1 MATILEYSASLGAMF
16 AVIYGIL
23 PWLSQK
29 LLQGGRAPFFSAF
42 GQAGSTDTIL
52 TISMITNEAL
62 MVLENELT
70 FSSQVLRTYDDSF
83 GVDGAKIGDT
93 LNVRRPPRFIGTSG
107 PILNVEDFY
116 QSSIPVVVGDTTKY
130 GDQFHVDTAFTTKDL
145 RLSLGGFAENVIK
158 PSVAAVANRVDFIG
172 LQMAKNTT
180 ANIVGSYGTAPTA
193 LLTYLTAA
201 AYLDAEAAPRD
212 GSRAVVIEPFTGAAI
227 VDSLKGLFM
236 PDAAISQQYR
246 KGLMGRDSAG
256 MNWKM
261 DQNVNTQTTGSW
273 AAASAGTLTADTT
286 SIGIS
291 TGWANTST
299 ITLTN
304 SATITLKKGDII
316 SIANVFPVNP
326 QSRQIY
332 GTLTRPFV
340 VQADVTGTG
349 STTISVSV
357 SPAIITAGQFQNVSI
372 SSTSATATVT
382 PYKIGLSGTG
392 ATSPQNIMFHKNAY
406 TCAMA
411 DLELPA
417 GVVFAG
423 RAASKE
429 AGISIRVV
437 RQYTINNDQ
446 IPARF
451 DVLFGWAPLYQELAC
466 RVAA

>member
-1 MATILEYSASLGAMF
+1 MGKFLKWFFEPVYD
-16 AVIYGIL
+16 
-23 PWLSQK
+23 
-29 LLQGGRAPFFSAF
+29 LLTKWMV
-42 GQAGSTDTIL
+42 GSGLMLCATDTIL
-52 TISMITNEAL
+52 TISMITNESL

-70 FSSQVLRTYDDSF
+70 FTSQVLRTYDESF

-93 LNVRRPPRFIGTSG
+93 LNVRRPPRFVGTSG
-107 PILNVEDFY
+107 PNLNVEDYY
-116 QSSIPVVVGDTTKY
+116 QSSVPVVVGDVTKY

-145 RLSLGGFAENVIK
+145 RLSLGAFSENVIK
-158 PSVAAVANRVDFIG
+158 PSVAAVANRVDYIG
-172 LQMAKNTT
+172 LQMAKNST
-180 ANIVGSYGTAPTA
+180 ANIVGTYGTPPTS
-193 LLTYLTAA
+193 LLTYLTAG

-212 GSRAVVIEPFTGAAI
+212 GSRAVVIEPFTGATI

-273 AAASAGTLTADTT
+273 AASSASTMTVNTT
-286 SIGIS
+286 SIGIA
-291 TGWANTST
+291 TGWAQTTSL
-299 ITLTN
+299 TLTVG
-304 SATITLKKGDII
+304 ATMTLKKGDII

-326 QSRQIY
+326 QNRQIY
-332 GTLTRPFV
+332 GTRTRPFV
-340 VQADVTGTG
+340 VQSDLTITGSSTGTL
-349 STTISVSV
+349 TVA
-357 SPAIITAGQFQNVSI
+357 PAIITAGQFQNVSI
-372 SSTSATATVT
+372 TSTSATATVT
-382 PYKIGLSGTG
+382 PYSIGVSGTG
-392 ATSPQNIMFHKNAY
+392 NTSPQNILFHKNAY

>member
-1 MATILEYSASLGAMF
+1 MA
-16 AVIYGIL
+16 
-23 PWLSQK
+23 
-29 LLQGGRAPFFSAF
+29 
-42 GQAGSTDTIL
+42 TDTIL
-52 TISMITNEAL
+52 TISMITNESL
-62 MVLENELT
+62 MVLENELS
-70 FSSQVLRTYDDSF
+70 FSSQVMRTYDDSF

-107 PILNVEDFY
+107 PNLSVEDYY
-116 QSSIPVVVGDTTKY
+116 QSSIPVVIGDTSNY

-145 RLSLGGFAENVIK
+145 RLSLGAFSENVVK
-158 PSVAAVANRVDFIG
+158 PAVAAIANRVDYIG
-172 LQMAKNTT
+172 LQMAKNST
-180 ANIVGSYGTAPTA
+180 ANIVGTAGTAPTS
-193 LLTYLTAA
+193 LLTYLTAG

-212 GSRAVVIEPFTGAAI
+212 GSRSVIIEPFTGAAI
-227 VDSLKGLFM
+227 VDSLKGLFN
-236 PDAAISQQYR
+236 PDATISQQYK

-256 MNWKM
+256 MNWRM
-261 DQNVNTQTTGSW
+261 DQNVNTQSFGYW
-273 AAASAGTLTADTT
+273 ASSASTLTADTT

-291 TGWANTST
+291 SGWAKTST
-299 ITLTN
+299 ITLTHGA
-304 SATITLKKGDII
+304 SLTLKQGDVI

-326 QSRQIY
+326 QNRQIY
-332 GTLTRPFV
+332 GTATRPFV
-340 VQADVTGTG
+340 VQSTVSGTG
-349 STTISVSV
+349 SSTISVTV
-357 SPAIITAGQFQNVSI
+357 APAIITAGQFQNVSI

-382 PYKIGLSGTG
+382 PFSIGTSATGTN
-392 ATSPQNIMFHKNAY
+392 SPQNILFHKNAY
-406 TCAMA
+406 TLAMA

-429 AGISIRVV
+429 AGMSIRIV

>member
-1 MATILEYSASLGAMF
+1 MKTAVLKFLEPLYQWLF
-16 AVIYGIL
+16 AWAVRNGFVL
-23 PWLSQK
+23 C
-29 LLQGGRAPFFSAF
+29 A
-42 GQAGSTDTIL
+42 TDTIL
-52 TISMITNEAL
+52 TITMITNESL

-70 FSSQVLRTYDDSF
+70 FTSQVLRTYDDSF
-83 GVDGAKIGDT
+83 GVDGGKIGDT
-93 LNVRRPPRFIGTSG
+93 LNVRRPARFVGTSG
-107 PILNVEDFY
+107 PNLSVEDFY
-116 QSSIPVVVGDTTKY
+116 QSSVPVVVGDTTKY

-145 RLSLGGFAENVIK
+145 RLSLGSFSENVIR
-158 PSVAAVANRVDFIG
+158 PAVAAVANKVDYTG
-172 LQMAKNTT
+172 LQMAKNSTG
-180 ANIVGSYGTAPTA
+180 NIVGTAGTPPTS
-193 LLTYLTAA
+193 LLTYLTAG

-261 DQNVNTQTTGSW
+261 DQNVNVQTSGSW
-273 AAASAGTLTADTT
+273 SAASASTLTADTT

-291 TGWANTST
+291 TGWAST
-299 ITLTN
+299 TTFTLTAG
-304 SATITLKKGDII
+304 ATVTIKKGDII
-316 SIANVFPVNP
+316 QIANVMPVNP
-326 QSRQIY
+326 QNRQIY
-332 GTLTRPFV
+332 GTKARYFV
-340 VQADVTGTG
+340 VQSDLTITGASTG
-349 STTISVSV
+349 SLTVA
-357 SPAIITAGQFQNVSI
+357 PAIITAGQFQNVSI
-372 SSTSATATVT
+372 TATSATATVT
-382 PYKIGLSGTG
+382 PFSIGVSGTG
-392 ATSPQNIMFHKNAY
+392 TTSPRNILFHKNAF
-406 TCAMA
+406 TCAMV

-423 RAASKE
+423 RASSKE

-466 RVAA
+466 QVAA

>member
-1 MATILEYSASLGAMF
+1 MAT
-16 AVIYGIL
+16 
-23 PWLSQK
+23 
-29 LLQGGRAPFFSAF
+29 
-42 GQAGSTDTIL
+42 DTLL

-62 MVLENELT
+62 MVLENSLPFT
-70 FSSQVLRTYDDSF
+70 SQVLRTYDESF

-107 PILNVEDFY
+107 PNLNVEDY
-116 QSSIPVVVGDTTKY
+116 NQTSIPVVIGDTTKY

-145 RLSLGGFAENVIK
+145 RLSLGAFSENVVK
-158 PSVAAVANRVDFIG
+158 PAIAAIANKIDYVG
-172 LQMAKNTT
+172 LTMAKNSV
-180 ANIVGSYGTAPTA
+180 ANIVGTAGTAPTS

-212 GSRAVVIEPFTGAAI
+212 GSRAVVIEPFTSATI

-236 PDAAISQQYR
+236 PDAKISEQFR
-246 KGLMGRDSAG
+246 SGLMGRDSGG

-261 DQNVNTQTTGSW
+261 GQNVNIQTFSSW
-273 AAASAGTLTADTT
+273 ATTAGTLTADTT
-286 SIGIS
+286 SIGIA
-291 TGWANTST
+291 TGWAPTST
-299 ITLTN
+299 FTLTN
-304 SATITLKKGDII
+304 SQTITLNKGDVI

-326 QSRQIY
+326 QNRQIY
-332 GTLTRPFV
+332 GTKTRPFV
-340 VQADVTGTG
+340 VQTTVTAAGGTL
-349 STTISVSV
+349 SVTV
-357 SPAIITAGQFQNVSI
+357 APAVITAGQFQNVSI
-372 SSTSATATVT
+372 STTSATATVT
-382 PYKIGLSGTG
+382 PFSISATT
-392 ATSPQNIMFHKNAY
+392 ATAVTSPQNIMFHKNAF
-406 TCAMA
+406 TMATA

-429 AGISIRVV
+429 AGLSIRVV

-451 DVLFGWAPLYQELAC
+451 DSLWGWAPLYQELAC